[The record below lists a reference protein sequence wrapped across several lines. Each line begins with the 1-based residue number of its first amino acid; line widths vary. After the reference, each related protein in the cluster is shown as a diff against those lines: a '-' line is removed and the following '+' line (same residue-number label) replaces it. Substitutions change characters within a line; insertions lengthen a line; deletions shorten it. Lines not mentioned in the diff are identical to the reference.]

1 MEKIL
6 TSWIG
11 FTDIRASKGVE
22 KEGLGPIGQ
31 AVKAR
36 EFGEIDLI
44 SDLGPG
50 ETDSYLQWLG
60 SLTKGKI
67 VLRTEKLT
75 SPTRFG
81 EIYEAATR
89 VVTDIRSRHGND
101 ASLTFHLSPGTPAMA
116 AVWIILAKTRFPAE
130 LIESSLKAGVK
141 TTSFPFDISAEFIP
155 DLLRRSDDRLERL
168 AVGVPPNAPEFSHLI
183 HRSDVMKRAILKAQ
197 RVAPRSVPVLIE
209 GESGTG
215 KELLARAI
223 HEASPRREGPFI
235 PVNCGAIPNELLESE
250 LFGYEKGA
258 FTGADK
264 QKIGYFEA
272 ADGGTLFLDEIGE
285 LPAPAQVK
293 LLRALQEKEINRL
306 GSTQP
311 VKFDARIIAATNRDL
326 IGELAENRFRED
338 LFYRIAVAIIKLPP
352 LRERAGDVGL
362 IIDVLIKQIN
372 TDSENEPGYKHKKI
386 SAGAK
391 NLMLQYEWP
400 GNVRELQNTLM
411 RAAIWSTGQTISLE
425 DIKEAMIPISLSR
438 EDSLLDMPI
447 KDGVNLTE
455 LMGKIAQHYLKR
467 ALDEANGNKTKAARM
482 VGLPNSYIALTGSCG
497 SFFYATAKNSG
508 SRQKTHLTTS
518 LTNP

>member
-6 TSWIG
+6 AGWIG
-11 FTDIRASKGVE
+11 FTDIRASKGSE
-22 KEGLGPIGQ
+22 KDGFGPIGQ

-36 EFGEIDLI
+36 EFDEICLI
-44 SDLGPG
+44 SDLAPG
-50 ETDSYLQWLG
+50 ETDHYIQWLR
-60 SLTKGKI
+60 SFTETKI
-67 VLRTEKLT
+67 VLRIEKLT
-75 SPTRFG
+75 GPTRFG
-81 EIYEAATR
+81 EIYEAASR
-89 VVTDIRSRHGND
+89 VVTDIRSRNGKE

-130 LIESSLKAGVK
+130 LIESSPKEGVK
-141 TTSFPFDISAEFIP
+141 TASIPFDISAEFLP
-155 DLLRRSDDRLERL
+155 DLLRHQDSRLERL
-168 AVGVPPNAPEFSHLI
+168 AVGAPPEAPEFSHLI
-183 HRSDVMKRAILKAQ
+183 HRSNVMKRVILKAQ
-197 RVAPRSVPVLIE
+197 RVAPRTVSVLIE

-235 PVNCGAIPNELLESE
+235 PVNCGAIPDALLESE
-250 LFGYEKGA
+250 FFGYEKGA
-258 FTGADK
+258 FTGADR

-311 VKFDARIIAATNRDL
+311 VNFDTRIIAATNRDL
-326 IGELAENRFRED
+326 VGEITENRFRED

-362 IIDVLIKQIN
+362 IIDALIKQID
-372 TDSENEPGYKHKKI
+372 TDSENESGYKHKKI

-411 RAAIWSTGQTISLE
+411 RAAIWSTGPTISLE
-425 DIKEAMIPISLSR
+425 DIKEAMIPISFSR

-447 KDGVNLTE
+447 QEGVNLTE
-455 LMGKIAQHYLKR
+455 LMGKLAKHYLRR
-467 ALDEANGNKTKAARM
+467 ALDEANGNKTKAARL
-482 VGLPNSYIALTGSCG
+482 VGLPNYQTFTNWMQKYKLT
-497 SFFYATAKNSG
+497 
-508 SRQKTHLTTS
+508 
-518 LTNP
+518 